1 MGIKGLMSYVIR
13 NKSSCS
19 EPKYVIWYFALMDLL
34 FLFKISWFIFI
45 FSILYCYDFYLWF
58 GLTRKQNERFEAIL
72 DGSAFRYLLFH
83 HLKNIMADSCVRTV
97 ESRVIQFIR
106 NLKTMNLIL
115 KVVIFDAI
123 IEESKSETILQRRK
137 VKMNETVQN
146 YKEFDKITS
155 FERIS
160 RLFML
165 ID

>member
-1 MGIKGLMSYVIR
+1 
-13 NKSSCS
+13 
-19 EPKYVIWYFALMDLL
+19 
-34 FLFKISWFIFI
+34 
-45 FSILYCYDFYLWF
+45 
-58 GLTRKQNERFEAIL
+58 
-72 DGSAFRYLLFH
+72 
-83 HLKNIMADSCVRTV
+83 MADSCVRTV

>member
-1 MGIKGLMSYVIR
+1 
-13 NKSSCS
+13 
-19 EPKYVIWYFALMDLL
+19 
-34 FLFKISWFIFI
+34 
-45 FSILYCYDFYLWF
+45 
-58 GLTRKQNERFEAIL
+58 
-72 DGSAFRYLLFH
+72 
-83 HLKNIMADSCVRTV
+83 
-97 ESRVIQFIR
+97 
-106 NLKTMNLIL
+106 MNLIL

>member
-1 MGIKGLMSYVIR
+1 
-13 NKSSCS
+13 
-19 EPKYVIWYFALMDLL
+19 
-34 FLFKISWFIFI
+34 
-45 FSILYCYDFYLWF
+45 
-58 GLTRKQNERFEAIL
+58 
-72 DGSAFRYLLFH
+72 
-83 HLKNIMADSCVRTV
+83 MADSCVRTV

-123 IEESKSETILQRRK
+123 IEESKNETILQRRK

>member
-1 MGIKGLMSYVIR
+1 
-13 NKSSCS
+13 
-19 EPKYVIWYFALMDLL
+19 
-34 FLFKISWFIFI
+34 
-45 FSILYCYDFYLWF
+45 
-58 GLTRKQNERFEAIL
+58 
-72 DGSAFRYLLFH
+72 
-83 HLKNIMADSCVRTV
+83 MADSCARTV

>member
-1 MGIKGLMSYVIR
+1 M
-13 NKSSCS
+13 
-19 EPKYVIWYFALMDLL
+19 
-34 FLFKISWFIFI
+34 
-45 FSILYCYDFYLWF
+45 
-58 GLTRKQNERFEAIL
+58 RK
-72 DGSAFRYLLFH
+72 
-83 HLKNIMADSCVRTV
+83 V

>member
-1 MGIKGLMSYVIR
+1 
-13 NKSSCS
+13 
-19 EPKYVIWYFALMDLL
+19 
-34 FLFKISWFIFI
+34 
-45 FSILYCYDFYLWF
+45 
-58 GLTRKQNERFEAIL
+58 
-72 DGSAFRYLLFH
+72 
-83 HLKNIMADSCVRTV
+83 MADSCVRTV
-97 ESRVIQFIR
+97 ENRVIQFIR
-106 NLKTMNLIL
+106 NLKAMNLIL

>member
-1 MGIKGLMSYVIR
+1 
-13 NKSSCS
+13 
-19 EPKYVIWYFALMDLL
+19 
-34 FLFKISWFIFI
+34 
-45 FSILYCYDFYLWF
+45 
-58 GLTRKQNERFEAIL
+58 
-72 DGSAFRYLLFH
+72 
-83 HLKNIMADSCVRTV
+83 MADSCVRTV
-97 ESRVIQFIR
+97 ESRAIQFIR

>member
-1 MGIKGLMSYVIR
+1 M
-13 NKSSCS
+13 
-19 EPKYVIWYFALMDLL
+19 
-34 FLFKISWFIFI
+34 
-45 FSILYCYDFYLWF
+45 
-58 GLTRKQNERFEAIL
+58 
-72 DGSAFRYLLFH
+72 
-83 HLKNIMADSCVRTV
+83 RTV

>member
-1 MGIKGLMSYVIR
+1 M
-13 NKSSCS
+13 
-19 EPKYVIWYFALMDLL
+19 
-34 FLFKISWFIFI
+34 
-45 FSILYCYDFYLWF
+45 
-58 GLTRKQNERFEAIL
+58 
-72 DGSAFRYLLFH
+72 
-83 HLKNIMADSCVRTV
+83 RTV

-165 ID
+165 IN